1 MENFNHNIA
10 SLTYLTNPLY
20 QKILKKKSQKNTDK
34 ESDTSKSDIKFYRK
48 RISSLTKEML
58 KGDIPDNTLIKSIY
72 ETYVNGLIKY
82 FKIMDTT
89 DIIQKQYDNDN
100 IDDNIDNNND
110 NNDNNDN
117 DNVESELNLKE
128 INMSSLL
135 KPYNVNTLDNFVVKQ
150 QNETNDTKVIPII
163 LEVDLKEPSLKR
175 KGIKDKDK
183 KEKVKNVKD
192 KDVKDVKDVKEE
204 KVEVKKMDDKKV
216 KDKNNG

>member
-20 QKILKKKSQKNTDK
+20 QKILKKKSQTDTDK

-89 DIIQKQYDNDN
+89 DIIQKQYDNNDDN
-100 IDDNIDNNND
+100 IDDNND
-110 NNDNNDN
+110 NEN
-117 DNVESELNLKE
+117 DNVASELNLKE

-175 KGIKDKDK
+175 KGIKDKEK

-216 KDKNNG
+216 EDKNNRG

>member
-20 QKILKKKSQKNTDK
+20 QKILKKKSQTDK

-58 KGDIPDNTLIKSIY
+58 KGEIPDNTLIKSIY

-100 IDDNIDNNND
+100 NNDNDNDDNIDN
-110 NNDNNDN
+110 DN
-117 DNVESELNLKE
+117 DNVASELNLKE

-216 KDKNNG
+216 EDKNNG

>member
-20 QKILKKKSQKNTDK
+20 QKILKKKSQKDTDK

-58 KGDIPDNTLIKSIY
+58 KGDIPDNTLLKSIY

-100 IDDNIDNNND
+100 NNDNDNDNDNID
-110 NNDNNDN
+110 NDN

-150 QNETNDTKVIPII
+150 QNETNDTKIIPII

-183 KEKVKNVKD
+183 KEKVKDVKD
-192 KDVKDVKDVKEE
+192 KNVNLNEE
-204 KVEVKKMDDKKV
+204 KVEVKKNEGY
-216 KDKNNG
+216 KNG